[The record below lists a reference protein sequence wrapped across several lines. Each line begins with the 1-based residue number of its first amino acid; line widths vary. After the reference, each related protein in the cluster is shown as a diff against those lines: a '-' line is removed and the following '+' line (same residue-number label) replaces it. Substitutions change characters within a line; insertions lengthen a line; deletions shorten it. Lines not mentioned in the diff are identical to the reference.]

1 MTQAIVKSWRS
12 YLLAKDILQRL
23 VHNSQ
28 IAIDDGVYDI
38 DIKLEGSES
47 SFVSVIRSSQNVP
60 LITEIKFASPSLGKI
75 RTSTNPILLAQ
86 QMIDG
91 GAVGLSVLTQPH
103 LFHGSPEYFISIRD
117 RVQAPMLMKDI
128 IIDKIQLK
136 AAAKIGADMIL
147 LIQSLFDRSLVPEID
162 EFISYAHKLGLE
174 VLLEVHTRQEF
185 ENAINTKS
193 DIIGIN
199 NRDLD
204 TLEIDLNTTCNILS
218 HVKET
223 SRFVIS
229 ESGIQ
234 SPDQIRD
241 LKRCG
246 ADAFLIGTSIMKHD
260 NIKTQVKRLMES
272 Y

>member
-1 MTQAIVKSWRS
+1 MILAILKDWRS
-12 YLLAKDILQRL
+12 YLVAKDILQRL

-28 IAIDDGVYDI
+28 LAIGDGIYDI
-38 DIKLEGSES
+38 DVHLNGSES
-47 SFVSVIRSSQNVP
+47 SFVEMIRSSQNAA

-75 RTSTNPILLAQ
+75 RTPTNPSLVAE
-86 QMIDG
+86 QMISG
-91 GAVGLSVLTQPH
+91 GAIGLSVLTQPH

-117 RVQAPMLMKDI
+117 KVQVPMLMKDI
-128 IIDKIQLK
+128 IVDKVQID

-147 LIQSLFDRSLVPEID
+147 LIQSLFDRSFVSEID
-162 EFISYAHKLGLE
+162 EFINYAHRLGLE
-174 VLLEVHTRQEF
+174 VLLEVHTKQEF
-185 ENAINTKS
+185 ENAINTSS

-199 NRDLD
+199 NRNLD
-204 TLEIDLNTTCNILS
+204 TLEIDLNTTCSILDHIKRTS
-218 HVKET
+218 HLI
-223 SRFVIS
+223 IS

-234 SPDQIRD
+234 SSEHIRD

-260 NIKTQVKRLMES
+260 DIKTQVERLVES